1 LLDSP
6 GRGKTDPT
14 LIRHQTVDSG
24 TGCSAQ
30 SIVPEDE
37 ISPNRGIFCLKS
49 KGKLFAVLALGKP
62 GSENIFPYLNQ
73 PVSEP

>member
-1 LLDSP
+1 
-6 GRGKTDPT
+6 
-14 LIRHQTVDSG
+14 
-24 TGCSAQ
+24 
-30 SIVPEDE
+30 
-37 ISPNRGIFCLKS
+37 LKS